1 DLYGLFLF
9 LGEEPYD
16 SEFWWKELLLIPYCN
31 GNTEPLVSLLS
42 SCFKR
47 TIKRNVLEQI
57 GVPPQESHFHS
68 LHFSPVEEVFYKREA
83 EKCASAFL
91 EQVRKFPDHSVKV
104 EKLDRHS
111 VGLLLQPLKRLR
123 QACCHPQAVRG
134 SCLPMRTDTMT
145 MEELLTSLIKKTTV
159 ECEEA
164 HRRMISAMN
173 GIAGIY
179 IIRDMLKEAAN
190 IYREVLW
197 SAKDHSKNIKT
208 DRLQQLHALHNLKQ
222 LLDACKVPSSAMT
235 YPDKPPL
242 ACENRILNGMPPDA
256 CNTSFYE
263 LPEQKHNESTGQY
276 PKVNV
281 VQTEA
286 NCPEMSAVS
295 SAPTGAPA
303 ICGDGL
309 EKNSKA
315 VSQKEV
321 SFTNDLSMAD
331 AVINVTP
338 AASDKTSSETSEP
351 DLRKDEADTTLTL
364 PVDRTPNNSLELLL
378 GDLDRPHSSKLVD
391 ANVSRVEGVRQMGT
405 PALLVSRLTQGSTPM
420 PAFRKISYIPQ
431 APNDDKLEEEALK
444 LKESYLEGYITR
456 TTTAKEQMLQ
466 AVQAVQENMKKFTL
480 PKSKPWW
487 NLLLNASVEKCL
499 DMWIVMKVNTDLET
513 QKSAVAPSFSGQL
526 TSVTGLQYII
536 ETQLMQ
542 LHSAREALL
551 HTVGDLSAEPST
563 EEVTAAV
570 ECHLRPSRK
579 KRDKCKYCTIH
590 EMFNR
595 YESRLFCFTEDAAHV
610 EEQNKEDALLA
621 SLRRGNWGDSN
632 LEKIIKSLCKNAA
645 FCGNKA
651 VCDDGALHMQ
661 LFTAFKKEFRAM
673 RAVYMS
679 TTDLV
684 AALDELEMATLRLE
698 LQLPDK
704 TVHRG
709 GNKKDDDS
717 IQKPTNVLSPW
728 EVPEQQSR
736 LLVEREL
743 HRNDLRK
750 KLGQLFYLQ
759 NLEKAGG
766 SGNASSNPEPCPIC
780 QNPLGERWS
789 VMQCGHN
796 FCIGC
801 IQMMLRTP
809 ACTRGGGLLCAV
821 CRSISAHE
829 DIFFVDV
836 KASKQDAPEFPV
848 KGSHS
853 TKTEGIVRTLLKIKA
868 EDPSAKALVFSTWL
882 VVLDVLRK
890 ALEDNDISYI
900 LLKSANN
907 SKNNLALFKH
917 DPEVSVL
924 LLPLSLGAKGLNLTE
939 ATHVLLIEPIL
950 NTADE
955 LQAIGRVHRI
965 GQTK

>member
-1 DLYGLFLF
+1 M
-9 LGEEPYD
+9 
-16 SEFWWKELLLIPYCN
+16 W
-31 GNTEPLVSLLS
+31 LVS
-42 SCFKR
+42 
-47 TIKRNVLEQI
+47 
-57 GVPPQESHFHS
+57 
-68 LHFSPVEEVFYKREA
+68 
-83 EKCASAFL
+83 
-91 EQVRKFPDHSVKV
+91 
-104 EKLDRHS
+104 
-111 VGLLLQPLKRLR
+111 
-123 QACCHPQAVRG
+123 
-134 SCLPMRTDTMT
+134 
-145 MEELLTSLIKKTTV
+145 
-159 ECEEA
+159 
-164 HRRMISAMN
+164 
-173 GIAGIY
+173 
-179 IIRDMLKEAAN
+179 
-190 IYREVLW
+190 
-197 SAKDHSKNIKT
+197 
-208 DRLQQLHALHNLKQ
+208 
-222 LLDACKVPSSAMT
+222 
-235 YPDKPPL
+235 
-242 ACENRILNGMPPDA
+242 
-256 CNTSFYE
+256 
-263 LPEQKHNESTGQY
+263 
-276 PKVNV
+276 
-281 VQTEA
+281 
-286 NCPEMSAVS
+286 
-295 SAPTGAPA
+295 
-303 ICGDGL
+303 
-309 EKNSKA
+309 
-315 VSQKEV
+315 
-321 SFTNDLSMAD
+321 
-331 AVINVTP
+331 
-338 AASDKTSSETSEP
+338 
-351 DLRKDEADTTLTL
+351 
-364 PVDRTPNNSLELLL
+364 
-378 GDLDRPHSSKLVD
+378 
-391 ANVSRVEGVRQMGT
+391 
-405 PALLVSRLTQGSTPM
+405 
-420 PAFRKISYIPQ
+420 
-431 APNDDKLEEEALK
+431 
-444 LKESYLEGYITR
+444 
-456 TTTAKEQMLQ
+456 
-466 AVQAVQENMKKFTL
+466 
-480 PKSKPWW
+480 
-487 NLLLNASVEKCL
+487 
-499 DMWIVMKVNTDLET
+499 KVNTDLET
-513 QKSAVAPSFSGQL
+513 QKSAVAPSFSGH
-526 TSVTGLQYII
+526 VTGLQYII

-595 YESRLFCFTEDAAHV
+595 YESRLFCFTEGAAHV

-645 FCGNKA
+645 FS
-651 VCDDGALHMQ
+651 DGTIYLH
-661 LFTAFKKEFRAM
+661 
-673 RAVYMS
+673 
-679 TTDLV
+679 
-684 AALDELEMATLRLE
+684 
-698 LQLPDK
+698 LQ
-704 TVHRG
+704 
-709 GNKKDDDS
+709 
-717 IQKPTNVLSPW
+717 
-728 EVPEQQSR
+728 VPEQQSR

-924 LLPLSLGAKGLNLTE
+924 MLPLSLGAKGLNLTE